1 MEYKIDQFM
10 GLANIVFVVY
20 NTYLCQSQIEDILRE
35 QNKLMVPRDK

>member
-1 MEYKIDQFM
+1 MEYKVDWFM
-10 GLANIVFVVY
+10 GPASIVFVVY

>member
-1 MEYKIDQFM
+1 M
-10 GLANIVFVVY
+10 GPANIGFVVY